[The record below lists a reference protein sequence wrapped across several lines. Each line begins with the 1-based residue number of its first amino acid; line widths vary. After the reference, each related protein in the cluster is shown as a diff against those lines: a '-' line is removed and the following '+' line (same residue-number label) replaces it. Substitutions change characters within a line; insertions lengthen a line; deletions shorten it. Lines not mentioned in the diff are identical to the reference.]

1 MGDIT
6 GSDIKHPEGE
16 DGDGDGDDD
25 DDDDNDEQ
33 HNEATATGG
42 HLLSKGNGKDENDDA
57 SDENNDDEDDVD
69 DRNGNGD
76 GNKIG
81 AEDEHKF
88 CFKNLYDFGRL
99 LQSSEKSGK
108 LDALPELSSPS
119 VNSLFSLSLLFF
131 VKCAAFISFG
141 IVSFQYVLLSAFIS

>member
-1 MGDIT
+1 MKENKDSRHQT
-6 GSDIKHPEGE
+6 KMQSCVTDIKHPEGE

-25 DDDDNDEQ
+25 NEQ

-119 VNSLFSLSLLFF
+119 IYRIAQHYWIVVGRNLTCDLL
-131 VKCAAFISFG
+131 
-141 IVSFQYVLLSAFIS
+141 LLLLL